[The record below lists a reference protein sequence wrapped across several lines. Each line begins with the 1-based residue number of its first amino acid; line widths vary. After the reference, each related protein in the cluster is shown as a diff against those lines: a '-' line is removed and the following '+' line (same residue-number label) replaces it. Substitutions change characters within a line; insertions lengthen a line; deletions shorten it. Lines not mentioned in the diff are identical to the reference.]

1 MSAVLPLSP
10 MICRPIK
17 IANEM
22 TFVVFSPKLILN
34 FSPLDLLDWLAY
46 DSISFVFQPNVMLS
60 SVISGRTKLDKLRKH
75 RTIEAFWIFNQHATC
90 PLAMTSRLKRCH
102 FINRALVR
110 VTAAVKTT
118 TSGAR
123 QNRLLTEETGL
134 IQTGY
139 FTSFHVS
146 AGNVQS
152 IQMNFF
158 VSG

>member
-1 MSAVLPLSP
+1 

-17 IANEM
+17 IANSM

-34 FSPLDLLDWLAY
+34 FSPLDLLDRLAY
-46 DSISFVFQPNVMLS
+46 DSISFVCQPNVMLS

-102 FINRALVR
+102 FFNRALAS

-118 TSGAR
+118 TNRAR
-123 QNRLLTEETGL
+123 QNHLLTEETRL
-134 IQTGY
+134 VQTGY
-139 FTSFHVS
+139 CTGFYVS
-146 AGNVQS
+146 AGKVQS
-152 IQMNFF
+152 IQMNCF
-158 VSG
+158 VFG